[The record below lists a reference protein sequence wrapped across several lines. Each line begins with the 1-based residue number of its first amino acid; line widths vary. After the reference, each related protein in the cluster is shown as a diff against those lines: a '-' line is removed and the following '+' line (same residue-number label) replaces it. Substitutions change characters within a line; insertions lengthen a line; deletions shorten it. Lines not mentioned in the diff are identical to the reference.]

1 MEEILDESL
10 VLASRT
16 YHDMQLPP
24 WGLRNTVVVVVAAA
38 AASSSWQI
46 AAAAAAAAATA

>member
-38 AASSSWQI
+38 ASSSWQI
-46 AAAAAAAAATA
+46 AAAAAATA